1 MTEIQ
6 INNIG
11 DLRKLTL
18 AELAYSIR
26 TSISIDSEYA
36 ILSAW
41 HLTHSES
48 ITSRIY
54 SRIANLSGDPCKI
67 KKFAKIPSKYCD
79 MMFECYQKSR
89 TGNKISLL
97 SKKRKRQ

>member
-26 TSISIDSEYA
+26 TSISIDIE
-36 ILSAW
+36 I
-41 HLTHSES
+41 
-48 ITSRIY
+48 
-54 SRIANLSGDPCKI
+54 I
-67 KKFAKIPSKYCD
+67 KNY
-79 MMFECYQKSR
+79 Y
-89 TGNKISLL
+89 
-97 SKKRKRQ
+97 